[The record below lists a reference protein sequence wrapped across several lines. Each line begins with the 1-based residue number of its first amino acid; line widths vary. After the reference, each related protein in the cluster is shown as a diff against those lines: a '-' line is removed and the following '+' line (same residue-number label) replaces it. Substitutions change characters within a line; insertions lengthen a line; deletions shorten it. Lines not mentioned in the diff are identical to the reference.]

1 MIEHVDHE
9 YMEQFF
15 GCYESLLAEDGHFVL
30 QVRKQME
37 MESYLFLSFIIT
49 SWSL

>member
-1 MIEHVDHE
+1 MIEHVAHE

-15 GCYESLLAEDGHFVL
+15 GCCESLLAEDGFFVL

-37 MESYLFLSFIIT
+37 MESCLFLSFIIT